1 MVFFC
6 SSVLQH
12 TKLHFWVR
20 PSPKK
25 VQIPTR
31 RGSTRKQRVR
41 HRHTDGHTDMEILIV
56 RTSITRNTQCYVKL
70 IGTFH
75 TFSHWYILFLS
86 GGVPPRTPSGKVL
99 GVDVKFYYE
108 IYIQSLKTS

>member
-12 TKLHFWVR
+12 TKLQFWVR
-20 PSPKK
+20 PSPRKYKFPRGK
-25 VQIPTR
+25 VP
-31 RGSTRKQRVR
+31 RVSR
-41 HRHTDGHTDMEILIV
+41 SGAERERERETDMEILIV